1 MNFNQRLE
9 RLELEARRQA
19 NRPTPAPRPPSSP
32 AYAHD
37 FVHPATGEWTRVQA
51 VYVDRGPHYD
61 PTDD

>member
-1 MNFNQRLE
+1 MNFAKRLE
-9 RLELEARRQA
+9 QLEHLARRQA
-19 NRPTPAPRPPSSP
+19 NVPAPAPRPPSSV